1 MSYEEGIGKYQGFFD
16 KMEEKKIDSW
26 EDFSAVTN
34 VNPVQLEVMQFLTE
48 HNNIEVEIR
57 DYGKDSVSSDRIYKN
72 NSKFDKIMS
81 DYGLTNDE
89 MNVTIQESHDYMINF
104 GRKK

>member
-1 MSYEEGIGKYQGFFD
+1 MSYYEGIGKYQGFFD
-16 KMEEKKIDSW
+16 RMEAKGV
-26 EDFSAVTN
+26 EDWDDLN
-34 VNPVQLEVMQFLTE
+34 LNHLQREVMEFLTE
-48 HNNIEVEIR
+48 HENIEVDIR
-57 DYGKDSVSSDRIYKN
+57 DYGKDSVGSDRIYKN

-104 GRKK
+104 GRKSNDR